1 MMTSTQRAAHKVRVE
16 NEIRRLTE
24 SDVASMPYSTE
35 DGRYQNRLAEAAAK
49 ERIANSN
56 RRKKLIAEE
65 EARDSKI
72 QPTLYAP
79 RENLATSSH
88 AKSKAKKEV
97 IKKAHGG
104 KIDGKALK
112 GKTKGRMV

>member
-1 MMTSTQRAAHKVRVE
+1 MSLVC
-16 NEIRRLTE
+16 LTPQKML
-24 SDVASMPYSTE
+24 SKPPC
-35 DGRYQNRLAEAAAK
+35 EAAAK

-88 AKSKAKKEV
+88 AKSKAKKKLS
-97 IKKAHGG
+97 KKPAVVRLMV
-104 KIDGKALK
+104 KPSRAKQK
-112 GKTKGRMV
+112 GEWSNGCSRT